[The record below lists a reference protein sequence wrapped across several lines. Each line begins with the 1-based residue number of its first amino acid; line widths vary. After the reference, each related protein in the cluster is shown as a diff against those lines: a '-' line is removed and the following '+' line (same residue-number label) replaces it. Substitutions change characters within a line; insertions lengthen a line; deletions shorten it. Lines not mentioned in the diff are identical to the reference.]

1 MNLTRQK
8 MLDYIFLDK
17 DTCLFCKNDYIKNH
31 FLCKSCLD
39 KLDFVDND
47 FDILGYRAHNLYFYN
62 DFSKKLIGDYK
73 FNRNTSLYRVFG
85 SMLKEYMEKKNIFDH
100 DYVLTVPSS
109 KSIVKKRG
117 FNHVRLISDY
127 FLDKNLYLDSFK
139 KIKNTKAQ
147 HNLSRE
153 DRTKNL
159 RSSFTINEDLKDKKI
174 LILDDIITS
183 SATMKEVIKT
193 LIKKNPKNIQILAL
207 FSSHKIKK

>member
-1 MNLTRQK
+1 MRQK
-8 MLDYIFLDK
+8 MFDYIFLDK
-17 DTCLFCKNDYIKNH
+17 ETCLFCKNEDIEKH

-73 FNRNTSLYRVFG
+73 FNRNTSLFRVFG
-85 SMLKEYMEKKNIFDH
+85 SMLKEYIENKNIFDF

-109 KSIVKKRG
+109 KSILKKRG
-117 FNHVRLISDY
+117 FDHVRLIGDY
-127 FLDKNLYLDSFK
+127 FLDKGLYLNSFK
-139 KIKNTKAQ
+139 KVKNTKAQ

-153 DRTKNL
+153 DRDKNL
-159 RSSFTINEDLKDKKI
+159 RNSFVIKENLKGKKI

-183 SATMKEVIKT
+183 SATMKEVVRT
-193 LIKKNPKNIQILAL
+193 LNKKNPKKNNG
-207 FSSHKIKK
+207 KKENRQGK